1 MIGSSEI
8 IQENALEHKKKK
20 PVLSANQ
27 ASNNWALGVMC
38 KVSNRKTLS
47 GETFCFIEK
56 HLLSVFKFV
65 LRASCFITSS
75 WLADNQLSWN
85 ILLFSCNLIGQ
96 LCLSGPGYSS
106 HTVTVLPFLYTSQHK
121 KTGTMGLHVLTST
134 SRILRPPSSVLSA
147 FLIHSCISSRDSNS
161 TVLRENNEEYYA
173 INVIS
178 S

>member
-1 MIGSSEI
+1 
-8 IQENALEHKKKK
+8 
-20 PVLSANQ
+20 
-27 ASNNWALGVMC
+27 MC
-38 KVSNRKTLS
+38 QVSNRKTLS

-56 HLLSVFKFV
+56 HLLSVFKFC
-65 LRASCFITSS
+65 ASSKWFYYELLIG
-75 WLADNQLSWN
+75 DNQLSWN

-106 HTVTVLPFLYTSQHK
+106 CTVTVLPFLYTSQNK

>member
-1 MIGSSEI
+1 MLIRLQTTG
-8 IQENALEHKKKK
+8 
-20 PVLSANQ
+20 PWVLCVKS
-27 ASNNWALGVMC
+27 
-38 KVSNRKTLS
+38 RT
-47 GETFCFIEK
+47 EK
-56 HLLSVFKFV
+56 HCLVKHFALLKNICYQCLNFV

-106 HTVTVLPFLYTSQHK
+106 HTVTVLPFLYTSQNK

>member
-56 HLLSVFKFV
+56 HLLSVFKF
-65 LRASCFITSS
+65 CSS
-75 WLADNQLSWN
+75 SK
-85 ILLFSCNLIGQ
+85 LFYYELLIGRQ
-96 LCLSGPGYSS
+96 P
-106 HTVTVLPFLYTSQHK
+106 TFLEHI
-121 KTGTMGLHVLTST
+121 V
-134 SRILRPPSSVLSA
+134 I
-147 FLIHSCISSRDSNS
+147 FL
-161 TVLRENNEEYYA
+161 
-173 INVIS
+173 
-178 S
+178 